1 MPKAF
6 LPLLFV
12 LATLFAGCAP
22 ETAREASDSTVEI
35 LPTRDDDAN
44 YLVLFLNR
52 QTLLYNGDLAADRIS
67 VTASR
72 LKNMGCREPRL
83 LREQAEPQSGSWRFG
98 RSRILYVSE
107 WKCV

>member
-1 MPKAF
+1 MPKAL
-6 LPLLFV
+6 LPLLLV
-12 LATLFAGCAP
+12 LALIAGCAP
-22 ETAREASDSTVEI
+22 ESAGEASDSTVQI
-35 LPTRDDDAN
+35 LPTREGDAN

-52 QTLLYNGDLAADRIS
+52 QTLLYNGDLAADRVS

-72 LKNMGCREPRL
+72 LKRVGCREPRL
-83 LREQAEPQSGSWRFG
+83 LREQAEPQSGRWSLG